1 MNFFLLF
8 TLGLFFIGLTG
19 LVFIKKK
26 IETVHSILWWITAAT
41 AWGMVNIFLVV
52 WSFHTSL

>member
-1 MNFFLLF
+1 MNFLLLM
-8 TLGLFFIGLTG
+8 TLGFFFIGIAV

-26 IETVHSILWWITAAT
+26 IETVHSILWWIAAAT